1 MYTIYNL
8 YIENQKER
16 EKTLGNRTSS
26 NMGHHVA
33 IHKKNPVIFSQLY
46 PHKQFPRYLKSTTLS
61 ATSPRKPPARAAAGC
76 RTTAQA
82 GARLS
87 AVPRPRNQG
96 VRHAQAYSER
106 ERERVMDG
114 EKHGVIISRLV
125 EMSQHAE
132 GVPQG
137 GILR

>member
-1 MYTIYNL
+1 MQDDQDDKDNRDGVGEVGTP
-8 YIENQKER
+8 
-16 EKTLGNRTSS
+16 LGS
-26 NMGHHVA
+26 
-33 IHKKNPVIFSQLY
+33 
-46 PHKQFPRYLKSTTLS
+46 
-61 ATSPRKPPARAAAGC
+61 
-76 RTTAQA
+76 

-96 VRHAQAYSER
+96 VHHAQAYSER

>member
-1 MYTIYNL
+1 MQDDQDDKDNRDGVGEVGTP
-8 YIENQKER
+8 
-16 EKTLGNRTSS
+16 LGS
-26 NMGHHVA
+26 
-33 IHKKNPVIFSQLY
+33 
-46 PHKQFPRYLKSTTLS
+46 
-61 ATSPRKPPARAAAGC
+61 
-76 RTTAQA
+76 

-96 VRHAQAYSER
+96 VRHAQAYSD
-106 ERERVMDG
+106 RERVMDG
-114 EKHGVIISRLV
+114 EKHGVVISRLV

>member
-1 MYTIYNL
+1 MTKITGTAW
-8 YIENQKER
+8 
-16 EKTLGNRTSS
+16 EKLALRWGQVRDYQQCLGHGTKAYV
-26 NMGHHVA
+26 M
-33 IHKKNPVIFSQLY
+33 P
-46 PHKQFPRYLKSTTLS
+46 
-61 ATSPRKPPARAAAGC
+61 KPIR
-76 RTTAQA
+76 
-82 GARLS
+82 
-87 AVPRPRNQG
+87 
-96 VRHAQAYSER
+96 R